1 MPYGYTGKILRVD
14 LTAGRITIE
23 TQSEAFYRK
32 YLGGSALNLY
42 YLLKEMPVSVDPL
55 GPENMLGLSVG
66 VTTGTPISG
75 NSRMTATAK
84 SPLTGAIGDAQVGGF
99 WPAELKKAG
108 FDGVI
113 LKGRAQS
120 PVYLWINNGKAELKD
135 ASKLWGKVTGEAEAL
150 IKTELDDPK
159 VQILQ
164 VGPAGEKGVHF
175 ASLIHMCNR
184 AAGRTGMGAV
194 MGSKN
199 LKAVVVRGNQKPEI
213 ANKEVFKNLVRWG
226 TNAYS
231 TSGFESFG
239 KYGTAAVVGGQQQ
252 VGGLPTYN
260 YSSGVFNGWKKIDG
274 STLYD
279 TLLRGCEEGKQD
291 TLGRDTCFA
300 CIVRCKRVVEK
311 KSGPYKLDP
320 VYGGP
325 EYESLSTL
333 GSYCG
338 VDDLP
343 AVCKANEYC
352 NAYGLDTISCGA
364 TIAWAMETF
373 KSGQLTLEET
383 GGLEL
388 KFGNA
393 EAMVEM
399 VKQICENR
407 GFGKVLAQGSQAA
420 AKTLGKGSEFL
431 VTAKGQEAPA
441 HMPQKKVNLALIY
454 AVNPFGADHE
464 SSGHDPDYDYHYDGN
479 KERFGSLGIAPP
491 QDPPGT
497 LNPGKVAFSRI
508 TQDLFSVTDSLC
520 LCQFVWGPSWQLL
533 GPQHLLDLL
542 NSVTGWEMTM
552 EELLA
557 VGARR
562 VNMMQAF
569 NAREGVLKKRETLA
583 DKFFTMPLK
592 GGPTDGFCLDRE
604 EVDHSITEYYRQR
617 GWDPDTGY
625 PLLKALE
632 KLGVGWVA
640 DSS

>member
-1 MPYGYTGKILRVD
+1 MPYGFTGNILRVD
-14 LTAGRITIE
+14 LTTGRITTE
-23 TQSEAFYRK
+23 TPPEDFYRK

-42 YLLKEMPVSVDPL
+42 YLLKEMPAGVDPL

-99 WPAELKKAG
+99 WPAELKRAG
-108 FDGVI
+108 FDGI
-113 LKGRAQS
+113 IIKGRAAS

-135 ASKLWGKVTGEAEAL
+135 ASKLWGKVTGDAETL
-150 IKTELDDPK
+150 IKVEVDDPK

-164 VGPAGEKGVHF
+164 VGPAGEKGVRF
-175 ASLIHMCNR
+175 ASLMHMCNR

-199 LKAVVVRGNQKPEI
+199 LKAVVVRGHRKPEI
-213 ANKEVFKNLVRWG
+213 AHKEAFKALVRWG
-226 TNAYS
+226 ADAYH

-252 VGGLPTYN
+252 VGGLPTRN
-260 YSSGVFNGWKKIDG
+260 YSSGVFDGWKKIDG

-300 CIVRCKRVVEK
+300 CMVRCKRVVEK
-311 KSGPYKLDP
+311 TSGPYKLDP
-320 VYGGP
+320 IYGGP

-343 AVCKANEYC
+343 AVCMANELC
-352 NAYGLDTISCGA
+352 NRYGLDTISCGA

-373 KSGQLTLEET
+373 ESGQLTLEET

-393 EAMVEM
+393 EAMVEL
-399 VKQICENR
+399 VQQICENR
-407 GFGKVLAQGSQAA
+407 GFGQILAQGSQAA
-420 AKTLGKGSEFL
+420 AQILGKGSEFL
-431 VTAKGQEAPA
+431 ITANGQEAPA
-441 HMPQKKVNLALIY
+441 HMPQKKINLALIY

-464 SSGHDPDYDYHYDGN
+464 SSAHDPDYDYYYDGN
-479 KERFGSLGIAPP
+479 KDRLGSLGIPPP

-497 LNPGKVAFSRI
+497 LNPGKVAFSRL

-520 LCQFVWGPSWQLL
+520 LCQFVWGASWQLY
-533 GPQHLLDLL
+533 GPQHFVELI
-542 NSVTGWEMTM
+542 NSVAGWEMTM

-569 NAREGVLKKRETLA
+569 NAREGILKKRATLA
-583 DKFFTMPLK
+583 DKFFTTPLK
-592 GGPTDGFCLDRE
+592 GGQTEGLCLDRE
-604 EVDHSITEYYRQR
+604 EVDRSITEYYRQR
-617 GWDPDTGY
+617 GWDPDTGD
-625 PLLKALE
+625 PQPAALE
-632 KLGVGWVA
+632 KLDIGWVA
-640 DSS
+640 D